1 MQDIH
6 DVKIETTLTVMKPI
20 HAKWVIG
27 LYDRLRNDTDLIK
40 KSFVE
45 AGITA
50 AIQEEIEPKDP
61 YADLD

>member
-1 MQDIH
+1 
-6 DVKIETTLTVMKPI
+6 MKPI

>member
-40 KSFVE
+40 KELHGSRHYSCYSR
-45 AGITA
+45 GN
-50 AIQEEIEPKDP
+50 
-61 YADLD
+61 